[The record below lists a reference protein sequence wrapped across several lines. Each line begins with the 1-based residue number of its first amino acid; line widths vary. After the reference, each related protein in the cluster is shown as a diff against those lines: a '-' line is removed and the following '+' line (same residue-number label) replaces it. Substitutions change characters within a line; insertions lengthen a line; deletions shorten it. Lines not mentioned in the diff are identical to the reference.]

1 MNLSVR
7 ILHFTDGIPQLRG
20 AMSVSAGYVEGGPKA
35 MESIKRIPGGYL
47 VGCDRKLFVVS
58 DSQVK
63 CAEVTDIDAAG
74 GFEPVAVPVGID
86 SAAALE
92 QALAAARGPAQ
103 VGNEVEARSKA
114 ENAPAYRPKFPL
126 GTKVGDIVSNS
137 LGQMQRVTAADLGEG
152 PAAVSE
158 DGHDGHLREPE
169 PAAVTQFKPPKRR
182 RGPTPVAR

>member
-74 GFEPVAVPVGID
+74 GSEPVAVPTGASRHNGD
-86 SAAALE
+86 LKPAAS
-92 QALAAARGPAQ
+92 GPAQ
-103 VGNEVEARSKA
+103 VGTEVEARSKA

-152 PAAVSE
+152 PAAVTDE
-158 DGHDGHLREPE
+158 GGHNGRLREPE
-169 PAAVTQFKPPKRR
+169 PVAATQFKPSKRR